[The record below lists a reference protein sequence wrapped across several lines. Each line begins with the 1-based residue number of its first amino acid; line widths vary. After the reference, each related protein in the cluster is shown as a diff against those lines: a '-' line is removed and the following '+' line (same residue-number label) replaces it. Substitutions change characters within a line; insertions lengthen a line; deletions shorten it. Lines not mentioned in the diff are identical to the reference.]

1 MPPVPCQFEV
11 ALSDQAPA
19 SSDLDADPLRRYA
32 ETFQG
37 LIEDNPFGSYV
48 VDAGLRV
55 LHASKTALRGFAS
68 VTPFI
73 GRDLA
78 EALRIVWPEPF
89 ASEVLARFQHT
100 LTTGEPYVSRGT
112 VEQRADIDAVE
123 AYDWRLER
131 IPLPDETCG
140 VVCYFYDFSDR
151 FLWEQRLQ
159 RSEARLALV
168 QDAARIGWWDW
179 NVVSGTLEWSEQCKA
194 LFELPPD
201 AVMSYARFLSAIHPE
216 DTAQVDAAVRRAVK
230 GGAPFDVEM
239 RVLLPHGGVRWV
251 ASKGQAYRDDSGR
264 TARMSGMA
272 LDVTAR
278 KQAEEDALLAD
289 RRKSEFLSV
298 LSHELRNPLAALHN
312 SLQVLE
318 QDGEDE
324 VRARRARGVIRRQLE
339 HLSRLVD
346 DLLDLTRISRGKV
359 VLQRQRF
366 DLRELVTRTT
376 DDFRTLLGDCGLSL
390 HVFLDGGSFCIDGDA
405 TRIAQ
410 VLSNLLLNASKFTP
424 RGGTVT
430 VRLSSGDGEA
440 EVTIRD
446 TGAGMEPGT
455 IASMFEPFV
464 QAERTL
470 ARSKGGLGLGLPLVK
485 YLTELHCGTVEA
497 RSDGPGRGSEF
508 VIRLP
513 LVEGR
518 PEPQRT
524 LPVQS
529 ASPRLVLLI
538 EDNVDAADS
547 LAELLGI
554 MGNQV
559 RVASDGTS
567 GLALARELLPDL
579 VVCDIGLPDLDGC
592 EIARAFREDPVLS
605 AVRLVALSGY
615 TQPEEVERA
624 MRAGFDAYLGKPADV
639 RQLVRLFED
648 DGEESAAGG

>member
-1 MPPVPCQFEV
+1 VRREFQV
-11 ALSDQAPA
+11 VLSDPSPAP
-19 SSDLDADPLRRYA
+19 SDFDADLLRRYA
-32 ETFQG
+32 ETFQA

-48 VDAGLRV
+48 VDAGLRL
-55 LHASKTALRGFAS
+55 LHASKDARRAFAS
-68 VTPFI
+68 VTPLI

-78 EALRIVWPEPF
+78 EALHIIWPEPF

-100 LTTGEPYVSRGT
+100 LATGEPHVARGT
-112 VEQRADIDAVE
+112 VEHRADIDAVE

-131 IPLPDETCG
+131 ISLPDETYG

-179 NVVSGTLEWSEQCKA
+179 NIVSGTLEWSEQCKA
-194 LFELPPD
+194 LFQLPPD
-201 AVMSYARFLSAIHPE
+201 AVMSYRRFLSAIHPE
-216 DTAQVDAAVRRAVK
+216 DAAQVDAAVRRTVK

-239 RVLLPHGGVRWV
+239 RVLLPDGEVRWI
-251 ASKGQAYRDDSGR
+251 ATKGRAYRDDSGR

-278 KQAEEDALLAD
+278 KRAEEEALLAD

-312 SLQVLE
+312 SLQLLE
-318 QDGEDE
+318 QGGADE
-324 VRARRARGVIRRQLE
+324 VRAGRAREMIRRQLE

-359 VLQRQRF
+359 VLQRQLV

-376 DDFRTLLGDCGLSL
+376 DDFRSLLGDSGLAL
-390 HVFLDGGSFCIDGDA
+390 HVVLEGGSFCIDADA
-405 TRIAQ
+405 TRVAQ
-410 VLSNLLLNASKFTP
+410 VLSNLLYNASKFTP
-424 RGGTVT
+424 RGGTVM
-430 VRLSSGDGEA
+430 VRLSSRDGEA
-440 EVTIRD
+440 ELMIRD

-464 QAERTL
+464 QAEHTL

-485 YLTELHCGTVEA
+485 CLTELHGGTVEA
-497 RSDGPGRGSEF
+497 RSAGPGRGSEF
-508 VIRLP
+508 VVRFP
-513 LVEGR
+513 LVDGR
-518 PEPQRT
+518 PEPERT
-524 LPVQS
+524 LRVPS
-529 ASPRLVLLI
+529 ASPLSVLLV

-547 LAELLGI
+547 LAELLEI

-559 RVASDGTS
+559 RVARDGTS

-579 VVCDIGLPDLDGC
+579 VLCDIGLPDLDGY
-592 EIARAFREDPVLS
+592 EVARAFRDDPVLR

-624 MRAGFDAYLGKPADV
+624 RDAGFDAHLGKPADV
-639 RQLVRLFED
+639 RQLVQLLEE
-648 DGEESAAGG
+648 DGEGRAPDR